1 MYEAPKM
8 PDTSSLLYEL
18 AVRLDGLGLAPL
30 RLHID
35 IRTLH
40 PEVSVVLYVWRR
52 NIGKSEVASSIS
64 IVEDEARTFAAGV
77 VREISLPYGSFESAA
92 YRASPFYRI
101 DKGESYLHFQIE
113 PSATVFEYEIL
124 KDLHAD
130 GATGYLALPI
140 RFTNGIVSAS
150 SWATSKDGGYTEE
163 DLRLLR
169 DLVPPLSLLL
179 EIHSQR
185 NVTRTLL
192 NTYLGRDTGE
202 SVLAGRVRRGD
213 VERIEA
219 AIWFSDM
226 RGFTNISD
234 ALESEALI
242 AWLNEYFGAISG
254 PIERHGGEILKFIG
268 DAVLA
273 IFPVTSERSQAAVCA
288 AAVAAASESNTELD
302 NLNLDRATRGLPPLE
317 QGIALHIG
325 EVQYGNIGGE
335 RRLDFTVIGQAVN
348 VASRI
353 EGLCGKLGRR
363 VLTSSALAEHIEDG
377 LVSLG
382 SFELKGITQ
391 PQELFGVV
399 AASAT

>member
-1 MYEAPKM
+1 MPNKLSKDRLLHWLVYEAPKL
-8 PDTSSLLYEL
+8 PDTSSLLHEL
-18 AVRLDGLGLAPL
+18 AVRLDGPGLSL
-30 RLHID
+30 VRIHID

-40 PEVSVVLYVWRR
+40 PEVAVVLYAWRR
-52 NIGKSEVASSIS
+52 DIANSEVASSIS
-64 IVEDEARTFAAGV
+64 IVDDEARTFAGGI
-77 VREISLPYGSFESAA
+77 VREISLAHGSFESAA
-92 YRASPFYRI
+92 YLASPLYRI
-101 DKGESYLHFQIE
+101 DNGESYLHFQIE

-140 RFTNGIVSAS
+140 RFTNGVVSAS
-150 SWATSKDGGYTEE
+150 SWVTCKEGGYTKE

-179 EIHSQR
+179 EIHSRR

-192 NTYLGRDTGE
+192 NTYLGREPGE
-202 SVLAGRVRRGD
+202 SVLAGKVRRGD

-226 RGFTNISD
+226 RGFTDISD

-288 AAVAAASESNTELD
+288 AAVAAASESNADLD
-302 NLNLDRATRGLPPLE
+302 KLNLDRAAHR
-317 QGIALHIG
+317 
-325 EVQYGNIGGE
+325 
-335 RRLDFTVIGQAVN
+335 
-348 VASRI
+348 
-353 EGLCGKLGRR
+353 
-363 VLTSSALAEHIEDG
+363 
-377 LVSLG
+377 
-382 SFELKGITQ
+382 
-391 PQELFGVV
+391 
-399 AASAT
+399 

>member
-1 MYEAPKM
+1 
-8 PDTSSLLYEL
+8 
-18 AVRLDGLGLAPL
+18 
-30 RLHID
+30 
-35 IRTLH
+35 
-40 PEVSVVLYVWRR
+40 
-52 NIGKSEVASSIS
+52 
-64 IVEDEARTFAAGV
+64 
-77 VREISLPYGSFESAA
+77 
-92 YRASPFYRI
+92 
-101 DKGESYLHFQIE
+101 
-113 PSATVFEYEIL
+113 
-124 KDLHAD
+124 
-130 GATGYLALPI
+130 
-140 RFTNGIVSAS
+140 
-150 SWATSKDGGYTEE
+150 
-163 DLRLLR
+163 
-169 DLVPPLSLLL
+169 
-179 EIHSQR
+179 
-185 NVTRTLL
+185 
-192 NTYLGRDTGE
+192 
-202 SVLAGRVRRGD
+202 
-213 VERIEA
+213 
-219 AIWFSDM
+219 M

-288 AAVAAASESNTELD
+288 AAVAAASESNAELD